1 LLPDQEP
8 DAEHDDAFV
17 LDQDKIKLSPDT
29 TRVLFEVNNVVGS
42 TLLELASEVFSIF
55 KLSEL
60 EPPPQEINTNKLT
73 IK

>member
-29 TRVLFEVNNVVGS
+29 TTVLFEVNNVVGP
-42 TLLELASEVFSIF
+42 TLLELASEVSSII

-60 EPPPQEINTNKLT
+60 EPPPQEIITNKLT

>member
-29 TRVLFEVNNVVGS
+29 TTVLFEVSNVVGP
-42 TLLELASEVFSIF
+42 TLLELASEVSSIF

-60 EPPPQEINTNKLT
+60 EPPPQEIITNKLT

>member
-29 TRVLFEVNNVVGS
+29 TTVLFEVSNVVGP
-42 TLLELASEVFSIF
+42 TLLELASEVSSII

-60 EPPPQEINTNKLT
+60 EPPPQEIITNKLT

>member
-29 TRVLFEVNNVVGS
+29 TTVLFEVNNVVGP
-42 TLLELASEVFSIF
+42 TLLELASEVLSIF
-55 KLSEL
+55 RLSEL

-73 IK
+73 TK

>member
-1 LLPDQEP
+1 MLPDQEP

-29 TRVLFEVNNVVGS
+29 TTVLFEVSNVVGP
-42 TLLELASEVFSIF
+42 TLLELASEVSSII

-60 EPPPQEINTNKLT
+60 EPPPQEIITNKLT